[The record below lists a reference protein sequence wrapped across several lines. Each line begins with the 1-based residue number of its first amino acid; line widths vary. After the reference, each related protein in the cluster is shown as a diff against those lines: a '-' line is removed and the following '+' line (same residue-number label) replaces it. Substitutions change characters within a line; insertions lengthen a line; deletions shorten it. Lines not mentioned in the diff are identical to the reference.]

1 MLSEKKYTVPKDW
14 FFSIHVGFFPAFK
27 LGGRGSV
34 FTSKLLFIISE
45 GLIMAQTVQMLS
57 YLHSKLQPIG
67 LYECT
72 GSKNNTKWIYCSKW
86 CCNLGNDQRN
96 WCQTVT
102 NSLNMMLIAVMEY
115 LKPYVSITSEKIHF
129 ILRQPH
135 FLVTVKGWMQISK
148 NTEKKQSLFRVDLR
162 SSCFE
167 AFRTQLCEDN
177 ITFLDQEIPKNILV

>member
-1 MLSEKKYTVPKDW
+1 MHAEWKKYTVPKDW
-14 FFSIHVGFFPAFK
+14 FFSIHVVFFPAFK

-72 GSKNNTKWIYCSKW
+72 GSKNNRKQIYCSKW
-86 CCNLGNDQRN
+86 CCNLGNDQWN

-148 NTEKKQSLFRVDLR
+148 IQRKIKACLG
-162 SSCFE
+162 
-167 AFRTQLCEDN
+167 
-177 ITFLDQEIPKNILV
+177 